1 LHSRFFLLRAFNPNL
16 IKMRRT
22 FVTLSVA
29 AAILVGCKKEQI
41 ESVVKPTEEL
51 SGFNPRY
58 EDIKPLILTFKEVAE
73 LSNYGTSNS
82 ATFGVPVL

>member
-1 LHSRFFLLRAFNPNL
+1 
-16 IKMRRT
+16 MRRT

-41 ESVVKPTEEL
+41 ESVVKPTEEI